1 VAGDGSLLSAELR
14 LAGRLDARFFALLQA
29 VHDTGSINKA
39 ARTAGL
45 SYKGAWLMLESAGNL
60 AHEPLLR
67 TERGGT
73 TLTAAALALLKA
85 WRALQH
91 DHREFLRAQESRLAH
106 MPALQGLLR
115 RMSMKTSA
123 RNQFAG
129 VVKAVQAGPVSATV
143 TIALKSAPRAGL
155 ARPAPRGG
163 LSRPAEPDR
172 LKSGGEIVATMTAE
186 AAKRLKLKK
195 GKEALALIKASA
207 VVLVTDFAGW
217 QLSARNQLAGTV
229 SRIERGAV
237 SSLVVLTLPG
247 GAALTASVTNEGVE
261 ALALEVGAAA
271 TAVFK
276 AYAVM
281 VAAQP

>member
-1 VAGDGSLLSAELR
+1 MTARQPPPNGALLSADIR

-29 VHDTGSINKA
+29 LHQTGSIQRA

-45 SYKGAWLMLESAGNL
+45 SYKGAWMLLESAGNL
-60 AHEPLLR
+60 ATEPLLASAA
-67 TERGGT
+67 GGSGGGGSR
-73 TLTAAALALLKA
+73 LTSAALELLGA
-85 WRALQH
+85 WQTLQTEH
-91 DHREFLRAQESRLAH
+91 QRFLQQQEAQLTQL
-106 MPALQGLLR
+106 PALQGLLR

-129 VVKAVQAGPVSATV
+129 TVKAVQLGPVSAEV
-143 TIALKSAPRAGL
+143 TMTL
-155 ARPAPRGG
+155 AGG
-163 LSRPAEPDR
+163 LEITAAMTSGAAE
-172 LKSGGEIVATMTAE
+172 
-186 AAKRLKLKK
+186 RLKLRK
-195 GKEALALIKASA
+195 GKETLALIKASA
-207 VVLVTDFAGW
+207 IVLVSDFAGW

-229 SRIERGAV
+229 SRIERGGV

-247 GAALTASVTNEGVE
+247 GAAITASLTNEGLDGLG
-261 ALALEVGAAA
+261 LAVGSPA

>member
-1 VAGDGSLLSAELR
+1 MSGNLLSAELR
-14 LAGRLDARFFALLQA
+14 LAGRLDARFFALLEA
-29 VHDTGSINKA
+29 IEATGSINKA

-45 SYKGAWLMLESAGNL
+45 SYKGAWLMLDSAGNL
-60 AHEPLLR
+60 AHVPLLE
-67 TERGGT
+67 TATGGARGGGT
-73 TLTAAALALLKA
+73 RLTEAAHGLLGA
-85 WRALQH
+85 WRTLQH
-91 DHREFLRAQESRLAH
+91 EQREFLRAQEARLTAL
-106 MPALQGLLR
+106 PALAGLLR
-115 RMSMKTSA
+115 RMSMKTTA

-129 VVKAVQAGPVSATV
+129 VVQALDLGPVSATV
-143 TIALKSAPRAGL
+143 TIALKSG
-155 ARPAPRGG
+155 
-163 LSRPAEPDR
+163 DR
-172 LKSGGEIVATMTAE
+172 IVATMTAD

-195 GKEALALIKASA
+195 GKEALALVKASA

-247 GAALTASVTNEGVE
+247 GMTLSASVTNEGVE
-261 ALALEVGAAA
+261 ALDLKVGAAA

-281 VAAQP
+281 VAAQA